1 MKVTGPSSLRS
12 SPTARRVAKPT
23 DGAASEFAVP
33 NASDEATPEPIASA
47 LPVSAAQ
54 ALLALQEVPAER
66 QGRRAA
72 LRRGSDLLDRLDD
85 IRHDLLLGDLPL
97 HRLEALAHR
106 LREPM
111 PPVTDPQIADLV
123 QEIELRVAVEL
134 AKFGH

>member
-1 MKVTGPSSLRS
+1 MGQDFTLPSS
-12 SPTARRVAKPT
+12 
-23 DGAASEFAVP
+23 G
-33 NASDEATPEPIASA
+33 DEAVPEPIGGA
-47 LPVSAAQ
+47 LPVAAAQ
-54 ALLALQEVPAER
+54 ALLALQEVPVER

-85 IRHDLLLGDLPL
+85 IRHDLLLGDIPL

-111 PPVTDPQIADLV
+111 PPVTDPRIADLI

-134 AKFGH
+134 AKFGR